1 MSILSCIV
9 HGMALSSRRNF
20 QTNNQNVSQTP
31 RGGGSTRLIFGYRWA
46 AEGLKPWPC
55 LGQKIP
61 KIHTLF
67 RTTPS
72 ILVPCLGQLHT
83 NTKSIVHE
91 TPCLKNH
98 AHCLGQTCAKLYT
111 PFRTWDREDE
121 NRILSSGTSPYRP
134 YKEDPPPPQTGAS
147 DPFYTDILLGVGRL
161 IHFKLT
167 NLYKILYGSVS
178 HLNYSDR
185 RYSFFLDR

>member
-1 MSILSCIV
+1 MEWHFLHDGTSKLTIKMYL
-9 HGMALSSRRNF
+9 R
-20 QTNNQNVSQTP
+20 P
-31 RGGGSTRLIFGYRWA
+31 PGGGGGGTRLIFGYRWA

-61 KIHTLF
+61 KIRTLF

-91 TPCLKNH
+91 TPCLTNY
-98 AHCLGQTCAKLYT
+98 AHCLGQTCAKLFT

-121 NRILSSGTSPYRP
+121 NRTLSSGTSPYRP
-134 YKEDPPPPQTGAS
+134 YKEDPPPPSNRGLRPVLYWHLIGYGAAN
-147 DPFYTDILLGVGRL
+147 LL
-161 IHFKLT
+161 
-167 NLYKILYGSVS
+167 
-178 HLNYSDR
+178 
-185 RYSFFLDR
+185 

>member
-1 MSILSCIV
+1 MEWHFLQDGTSKLTIKMYL
-9 HGMALSSRRNF
+9 R
-20 QTNNQNVSQTP
+20 P
-31 RGGGSTRLIFGYRWA
+31 PGGEGTRLIFGYRWA

-61 KIHTLF
+61 KIRTLF

-91 TPCLKNH
+91 TPCLTNY
-98 AHCLGQTCAKLYT
+98 AHCLGQTCAKLFT

-121 NRILSSGTSPYRP
+121 NRNLSSGTSPYWP
-134 YKEDPPPPQTGAS
+134 YKEDPPPPPPTGAS
-147 DPFYTDILLGVGRL
+147 DPFYTDILLGMGRL
-161 IHFKLT
+161 IYFKLT

-185 RYSFFLDR
+185 RYSFF